1 MDYDGKRHTVE
12 SLENAKKRDETKISK
27 VSTFLHSLP
36 EQHSVSLC
44 VSVTVCVSLY
54 ASVIVCVSLS
64 VSVPVCV
71 FLSVSLC
78 FCYCPCVPLC
88 LPLDVCLSIYI
99 ILFAQL
105 TLLINSA
112 WVSMCS
118 GIFLNRISYNY
129 LFEIMKSCNLCE
141 VMLSGPDNIWNFY
154 LRFSSEIWFW
164 LMSTSNSLLSLHLI
178 YLLSFFALNVAM
190 VGWCV
195 RMEGIWG
202 YHLILFVCSV
212 HSFCWW

>member
-88 LPLDVCLSIYI
+88 LPLDV
-99 ILFAQL
+99 
-105 TLLINSA
+105 
-112 WVSMCS
+112 
-118 GIFLNRISYNY
+118 
-129 LFEIMKSCNLCE
+129 
-141 VMLSGPDNIWNFY
+141 
-154 LRFSSEIWFW
+154 
-164 LMSTSNSLLSLHLI
+164 
-178 YLLSFFALNVAM
+178 
-190 VGWCV
+190 
-195 RMEGIWG
+195 
-202 YHLILFVCSV
+202 
-212 HSFCWW
+212 